1 MRSTPLS
8 SSEHNNLVVV
18 SEYEVGGEGWEC
30 VAEFPNLKTTKPRR
44 ALHSEKLFVWAGA
57 PAATATATAAG
68 AAAGAP
74 TVTAALRSK
83 RAADDAATTT
93 TAADAATAT
102 TVALHCS
109 KRKTTEPQKLTQTD
123 GVPHITKVTDQMES

>member
-1 MRSTPLS
+1 VRSTPLS

-57 PAATATATAAG
+57 P
-68 AAAGAP
+68 

-109 KRKTTEPQKLTQTD
+109 KRKTTKPRKLTQTN